1 MSHEI
6 EAIKDP
12 GVPAHV
18 HRQADSDPKAE
29 KKAERQVAILFGLS
43 AVGTLLFIYSYI
55 WLPEDVFIYLPVLGT
70 TNAKQLFL
78 GLGLALSLFFIGAGA
93 IHWAKTLMP
102 DEEVIAMRH
111 EMRSEDSDRK
121 DFVASAKEGAAAAG
135 LGRRSLIKRSL
146 GLSLGLVGLSPL
158 LLLRD
163 LGPLPGKD
171 LETTSWKSGTRLV
184 TDPGDRPIKP
194 SDLEVG
200 AVAQVLPAL
209 APGEER
215 TLNNIGKDA
224 VLLIRL
230 RPEEFQLDAEKL
242 AMTHEGI
249 IAFSK
254 ICSHMGCAVAG
265 PNLMDPAGNLAEFFN
280 LPRLVG
286 PYLVSA
292 TTLMCAT
299 IVIQVFLRPDPY
311 LTAEKQAHVI
321 NKKGSTKAAL
331 AHIRSNPKTLFAI
344 SSIAIG
350 HVAMVSVMV
359 MTPIHMAHVD
369 VTLRVIGFV
378 ISVHVL
384 GMYAFSP
391 LVGTLSDRLG
401 RIRVIQIGLVIL
413 LSSTLIAG
421 TAAADNA
428 VQLGIG
434 LFLLG
439 LGWSC
444 TLIAGSAFLSES
456 VSLEMR
462 PASQG
467 ASDLVMNLSG
477 AGGGALAGV
486 IIGTLNYGW
495 LCLFASIPVI
505 FLGIFSIRLQRN
517 VS

>member
-1 MSHEI
+1 MPNTELQHRTVRTLASAQVLNGI
-6 EAIKDP
+6 
-12 GVPAHV
+12 GVAGTV
-18 HRQADSDPKAE
+18 AAGSLLVSSITDSETLAGLAQTSSVLGAAALALPLARLT
-29 KKAERQVAILFGLS
+29 ARGGRRLALSVGYLSGVVGSIFAILGG
-43 AVGTLLFIYSYI
+43 AHRNLFFM
-55 WLPEDVFIYLPVLGT
+55 LLGT
-70 TNAKQLFL
+70 FLVGAASAAGYQARFAAIDLATQESRAKQLSFVVW
-78 GLGLALSLFFIGAGA
+78 GSTIG
-93 IHWAKTLMP
+93 
-102 DEEVIAMRH
+102 
-111 EMRSEDSDRK
+111 
-121 DFVASAKEGAAAAG
+121 
-135 LGRRSLIKRSL
+135 
-146 GLSLGLVGLSPL
+146 
-158 LLLRD
+158 
-163 LGPLPGKD
+163 
-171 LETTSWKSGTRLV
+171 
-184 TDPGDRPIKP
+184 
-194 SDLEVG
+194 
-200 AVAQVLPAL
+200 
-209 APGEER
+209 
-215 TLNNIGKDA
+215 
-224 VLLIRL
+224 
-230 RPEEFQLDAEKL
+230 
-242 AMTHEGI
+242 
-249 IAFSK
+249 
-254 ICSHMGCAVAG
+254 AVAG

-311 LTAEKQAHVI
+311 LTAEKQSSISQH
-321 NKKGSTKAAL
+321 KGSTKAAL
-331 AHIRSNPKTLFAI
+331 AHIRSNPSALFAI
-344 SSIAIG
+344 SAIAIG

-391 LVGTLSDRLG
+391 IVGSLSDRFG
-401 RIRVIQIGLVIL
+401 RIRVIQIGLAIL
-413 LSSTLIAG
+413 LFSTVIAG

-495 LCLFASIPVI
+495 LCLFAAIPVV
-505 FLGIFSIRLQRN
+505 FLGLISVKVN
-517 VS
+517 HNAK